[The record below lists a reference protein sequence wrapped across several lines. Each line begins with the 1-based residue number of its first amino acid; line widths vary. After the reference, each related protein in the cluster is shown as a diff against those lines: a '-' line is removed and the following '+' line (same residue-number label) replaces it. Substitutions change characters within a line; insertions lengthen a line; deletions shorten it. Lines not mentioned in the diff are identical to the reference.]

1 MLIDE
6 KSVWNPDFPEAC
18 NEIQFGRI
26 ITNIIERS
34 VSIFFAVFVT
44 GINLS
49 TVKKEKKRGDFII
62 IDYKCQYQNSVVAS
76 DFYLNTFDKVLT
88 NKRIGFWYLMHIELS
103 LKVNPLFFKC

>member
-49 TVKKEKKRGDFII
+49 TVKKEKKKRGFYHNWLQMSISELCCGFRLLL
-62 IDYKCQYQNSVVAS
+62 KHFWQSV
-76 DFYLNTFDKVLT
+76 DK
-88 NKRIGFWYLMHIELS
+88 
-103 LKVNPLFFKC
+103 